1 MVLDCAM
8 EGSAPAAN
16 ALTEVCT
23 ACPGRSTSDPA
34 GSARPGARH
43 SRRERATLTA
53 DVTTDPEAEIARS
66 EARLAE
72 LKREEAELRAR
83 LERLRRDAA
92 DDGGEVSSSPRS
104 PVGEATQPPTPADK
118 IRLFRSLFRGR
129 GDVFP
134 RFWANAKKRKQ
145 GYAPACAN
153 EWVRGL
159 CEKPRVKCGECPNQ
173 AFLAVDDHVIQDHLQ
188 GRHVLGVYPLLE
200 DDTCWFL
207 AVDFDKDG
215 WKEDVAAFAQAC
227 AAFELPAAVERSRS
241 GNGAHV
247 WFFFET
253 PVDAGA
259 ARRMGCSLITATMSS
274 RHELRMTSYD
284 RLFPNQDTTPRGGFG
299 NLIALPLQYHARQ
312 VGNTVF
318 VNERFEPIED
328 QWSFLASHP
337 RIPAARVH
345 DLARDAS
352 ERGQVLG
359 VRSSGELGEEEAKPW
374 LRKPSRKARVPAIA
388 GPVPAQVRA
397 VLGQQIF
404 VEKRGLPSP
413 LLNQIKRLAAFQNP
427 EFYEK
432 QAMRLSTARTPRVI
446 GCAEETVLH
455 IGLPRGCRADLE
467 ELLRSHGIAL
477 VVQDERTD
485 GEPLEVA
492 FHGELTAV
500 QQRAAADLLGHDAG
514 VFVAPPGSGKTVV
527 GAHVIAARGRSA
539 LVLVHRTQLLD
550 QWRSQLAL
558 FLDLP
563 LRDVG
568 QIGGGKRKV
577 TSRLDVAMIQSL
589 VRRDQVDDI
598 VGSYGQFVVDEC
610 HHVPAVSFERVMR
623 EVRARHVLGLT
634 ATPQRRD
641 GHHPI
646 LEFQLG
652 PLRHRIDPKSQAG
665 RRRFEHRLFVRETS
679 WALEASADRP
689 RIQDLY
695 RRLAVDA
702 ERNRMIVDDV
712 VQALEEH
719 RSPILLTERR
729 DHLEFFE
736 DQLRGVARNL
746 VVLRGGM
753 GVKQRREVAG
763 QLATIHEDEERLLLA
778 TGRFI
783 GEGFDDARLDTL
795 FLAMPVS
802 WRGTLVQYSG
812 RLHRSHHG
820 KVDVRIFDYVDR
832 RVPMLARM
840 FDKRLA
846 GYRAM
851 GYQVAD
857 ARGRDEPSKASSY
870 VIEYDD
876 GPGATEG
883 ESL

>member
-1 MVLDCAM
+1 M
-8 EGSAPAAN
+8 
-16 ALTEVCT
+16 
-23 ACPGRSTSDPA
+23 
-34 GSARPGARH
+34 
-43 SRRERATLTA
+43 
-53 DVTTDPEAEIARS
+53 TTDPDSLEAEIARS

-72 LKREEAELRAR
+72 LRREDAELRAR
-83 LERLRRDAA
+83 LERLRRQAA
-92 DDGGEVSSSPRS
+92 GDGCQAAPTRRA
-104 PVGEATQPPTPADK
+104 PACEATRPATPAEK
-118 IRLFRSLFRGR
+118 ITLFRSLFRGR

-134 RFWANAKKRKQ
+134 RLWINAKKGKQ

-153 EWVRGL
+153 EWVRGV

-173 AFLAVDDHVIQDHLQ
+173 AFVAIDDHVIQEHLQ
-188 GRHVLGVYPLLE
+188 GRHVVGVYPLLE
-200 DDTCWFL
+200 DETCWFL
-207 AVDFDKDG
+207 AVDFDKDE
-215 WKEDVAAFAQAC
+215 WKEDVAAFVETC
-227 AAFELPAAVERSRS
+227 AAFGLPAAVERSRS

-247 WFFFET
+247 WFFFEA

-259 ARRMGCSLITATMSS
+259 ARRMGCYLITETMSR

-284 RLFPNQDTTPRGGFG
+284 RLFPNQDTMPRGGFG
-299 NLIALPLQYHARQ
+299 NLIALPLQYQARQ
-312 VGNTVF
+312 AGNTVF
-318 VNERFEPIED
+318 VDDRWEPIGD
-328 QWSFLASHP
+328 QWSFLASYP
-337 RIPAARVH
+337 RMAASRVH
-345 DLARDAS
+345 DLAREAS

-359 VRSSGELGEEEAKPW
+359 VRASGDPEEAETKPW
-374 LRKPSRKARVPAIA
+374 LRKPSRTARTSAIA
-388 GPVPAQVRA
+388 GPLPAQVRA
-397 VLGQQIF
+397 VLAQEIF
-404 VEKRGLPSP
+404 VEKRDLPSA

-467 ELLRSHGIAL
+467 ELLESHRIAL
-477 VVQDERTD
+477 VVQDERLD
-485 GEPLEVA
+485 GESLDLV
-492 FHGELTAV
+492 FHGELSSV
-500 QQRAAADLLGHDAG
+500 QQKAADQLMRHETG

-527 GAHVIAARGRSA
+527 GAHLIAARARSA

-550 QWRSQLAL
+550 QWRNQLAL

-563 LRDVG
+563 LRDIG

-577 TSRLDVAMIQSL
+577 TARLDVAMIQSL

-598 VGSYGQFVVDEC
+598 VGSYGHVVVDEC
-610 HHVPAVSFERVMR
+610 HHVSAVSFERVMR
-623 EVRARHVLGLT
+623 EVRARYVTGLT
-634 ATPQRRD
+634 ATPRRRD

-652 PLRHRIDPKSQAG
+652 PVRHRIDPKSQAA
-665 RRRFEHRLFVRETS
+665 RRPFEHRLLVRETS
-679 WALEASADRP
+679 WRLEEDTDRP
-689 RIQDLY
+689 TIQDIY
-695 RRLAVDA
+695 RRLAVDE

-712 VQALEEH
+712 VQALEER
-719 RSPILLTERR
+719 RSPIVLTERR
-729 DHLEFFE
+729 DHLEFFV

-753 GVKQRREVAG
+753 GAKQRREIAER
-763 QLATIHEDEERLLLA
+763 LASIPEDEERLLLA

-802 WRGTLVQYSG
+802 WRGTLVQYAG

-820 KVDVRIFDYVDR
+820 KVDVRVYDYVDR

-857 ARGRDEPSKASSY
+857 AGDPDEPSRESSY
-870 VIEYDD
+870 VVEYDLEAR
-876 GPGATEG
+876 GAME
-883 ESL
+883 EDLR